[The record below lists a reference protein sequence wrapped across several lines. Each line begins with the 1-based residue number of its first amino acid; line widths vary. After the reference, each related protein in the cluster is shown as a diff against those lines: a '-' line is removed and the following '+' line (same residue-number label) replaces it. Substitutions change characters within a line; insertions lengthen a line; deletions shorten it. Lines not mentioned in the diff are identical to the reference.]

1 MNKELNFMG
10 LRKIAMSISILFIIV
25 AISLVATKGVKRGVQ
40 FIGGTEIQVRFKD
53 EVPIDKLRKAFHD
66 AGFENATIMRIDEE
80 GKVEFIIKITGA
92 AGDETKKD
100 SHVAQQI
107 EQIFKQVSGEKAEE
121 GKFDVNKINH
131 TELVA
136 ALTKANPLNFAKEDL
151 IGETETEYDKIAED
165 YIKYRDEKG
174 FFNSV
179 DEAIE
184 HFDKQELKDFFKAN
198 FYAGNYLKLKEDTF
212 SPSISK
218 EQTTKAV
225 QAMVMALLAIL
236 LYVSIRFKFAYAIG
250 AITALVHDV
259 IITLGMFVLFD
270 QEFSLPVVAAFLTII
285 GYSLN
290 DTIVVFDRVRENLK
304 IVKNKPLL
312 EVLNRSLNQ
321 TFSRTLLTSLTT
333 LFVVVVLFFFGG
345 VALKNFSFPL
355 LVGIIVG
362 TYSSIYIAS
371 PVYQFIE
378 TRLNKEAK

>member
-10 LRKIAMSISILFIIV
+10 LRKIAISISILIV
-25 AISLVATKGVKRGVQ
+25 IASIALVSTKGVKRGVQ
-40 FIGGTEIQVRFKD
+40 FIGGTEIQVRFK
-53 EVPIDKLRKAFHD
+53 ENIPIDDLRKAFHD
-66 AGFENATIMRIDEE
+66 DDFPNAQIVKIDEE
-80 GKVEFIIKITGA
+80 GVNEFIIKITGA
-92 AGDETKKD
+92 AGDETKKG
-100 SHVAQQI
+100 STVATHI
-107 EQIFKQVSGEKAEE
+107 DEIFKKISHENGDPNKY
-121 GKFDVNKINH
+121 DVNKINL
-131 TELVA
+131 TELTTS
-136 ALTKANPLNFAKEDL
+136 LTKANPLKLEKEAL
-151 IGETETEYDKIAED
+151 IGEKVTEYNNIAKN
-165 YIKYRDEKG
+165 YIKFRDEKG

-179 DEAIE
+179 EEAQAA
-184 HFDKQELKDFFKAN
+184 FDKQELKDFLSNN

-225 QAMVMALLAIL
+225 QAMVMALISIL
-236 LYVSIRFKFAYAIG
+236 IYVSIRFKFAYAIG

-259 IITLGMFVLFD
+259 FITLGMFVLFD

-290 DTIVVFDRVRENLK
+290 DTIIVFDRVRENLNL
-304 IVKNKPLL
+304 VKTKPLL

-321 TFSRTLLTSLTT
+321 TLSRTLLTSLTT

-345 VALKNFSFPL
+345 LALRSFSFPL

-371 PVYQFIE
+371 PVFHAIE
-378 TRLNKEAK
+378 TRLNKDIK